1 MTERPDSWIRD
12 RTKLFSIEPDDEHGE
27 ESKESAT
34 GREDTA
40 NALQDISVRAANPQ
54 SDFFGWFMHQKI
66 LFFRSSPIATD

>member
-34 GREDTA
+34 EREDTA
-40 NALQDISVRAANPQ
+40 NA
-54 SDFFGWFMHQKI
+54 
-66 LFFRSSPIATD
+66 FRGIAR